1 MEFMTPEMKKRG
13 LLLLLASAII
23 FTTIAATRITYRRF
37 QLNRTLSE
45 VEQEIA
51 DLEAQKAE
59 LTETLSSFNEFAT
72 IEQAAREVL
81 NLQREGEQVVIL
93 LPNGEETTIAEEEE
107 ASEEAEEAPKPSN
120 PVKWWGYFFGDAGG
134 TNGSP

>member
-1 MEFMTPEMKKRG
+1 MDFTSSEMKKRG

-37 QLNRTLSE
+37 QLSRTLSE

-59 LTETLSSFNEFAT
+59 LTETLSSLNEFAT

-93 LPNGEETTIAEEEE
+93 LPNGEETTTTGEEET
-107 ASEEAEEAPKPSN
+107 EAEPEELPEPSN
-120 PVKWWGYFFGDAGG
+120 PVKWWGYFFGDAEE
-134 TNGSP
+134 NAS

>member
-1 MEFMTPEMKKRG
+1 MDFLTPQLKKRG

-23 FTTIAATRITYRRF
+23 FTTIAATRITYRHF

-51 DLEAQKAE
+51 DLETQKAE
-59 LTETLSSFNEFAT
+59 LTESLSSYNEFAT

-81 NLQREGEQVVIL
+81 NLQRKGEQVVIL
-93 LPNGEETTIAEEEE
+93 LPNGQEAPAPGEEGISEE
-107 ASEEAEEAPKPSN
+107 ASTEPPEPSN
-120 PVKWWGYFFGDAGG
+120 PVKWWGYFFGDAEG
-134 TNGSP
+134 